1 MYNINDKKRKAIIK
15 QGMILLGG
23 ALTAKTSSGLGSIF
37 AVKDDVDIRKGI
49 DSVQFT
55 LEQIVNSLEDIIVIK
70 SKR

>member
-1 MYNINDKKRKAIIK
+1 
-15 QGMILLGG
+15 MILLGG